1 MDRDK
6 IIETLKANVDRQIS
20 VTFVDGSVD
29 SLVVTSV
36 NNEGFVNKIEGGFYW
51 STFEDVADIS
61 DANTSSN

>member
-20 VTFVDGSVD
+20 VTFINGAVV

-61 DANTSSN
+61 DANASSN